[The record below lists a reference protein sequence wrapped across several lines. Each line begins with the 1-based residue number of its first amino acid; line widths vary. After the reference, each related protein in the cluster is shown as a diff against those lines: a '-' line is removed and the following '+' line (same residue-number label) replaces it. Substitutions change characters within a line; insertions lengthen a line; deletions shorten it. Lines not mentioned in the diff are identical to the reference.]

1 MTPSQAMDIGSHLI
15 QLLTKQRL
23 LYRQLRELAQKQS
36 DLVDGSNPEL
46 LLRVLAAR
54 QRIIDRLRGIDKEL
68 KPIRDEWRQI
78 ASMLPSPQQ
87 QEAQK
92 LVAEVQEILGEIIAR
107 DEKDTKTLSDQQQHL
122 AGEMQ
127 TAAAGKR
134 VHQAYAQS
142 SSQGVQSRLN
152 TLSS

>member
-1 MTPSQAMDIGSHLI
+1 MTPAEAMDIGSDLI
-15 QLLTKQRL
+15 QLLTQQRL
-23 LYRQLRELAQKQS
+23 LYRQLRELAQKQGE
-36 DLVDGSNPEL
+36 LVDGSNPEM

-68 KPIRDEWRQI
+68 KPIRDEWRVI
-78 ASMLPSPQQ
+78 ASKLPAPQQ

-107 DEKDTKTLSDQQQHL
+107 DEKDTKVLSGQQHQV
-122 AGEMQ
+122 AREIK
-127 TAAAGKR
+127 TAVAGKR

-142 SSQGVQSRLN
+142 SRQGVSGRLN
-152 TLSS
+152 TLSK